1 MHPNSL
7 EAVEVVLERSKLPV
21 VPVVSAKLVDFEANS
36 ADDYF
41 VTGNQEVVAAVVLV
55 VLIWPPYAFFS
66 DFDAE
71 QANKGQSVD

>member
-21 VPVVSAKLVDFEANS
+21 VSAKLVDFEANS

-41 VTGNQEVVAAVVLV
+41 VTSNQEVVAAVVLV

-71 QANKGQSVD
+71 QANKGQSIA

>member
-1 MHPNSL
+1 M
-7 EAVEVVLERSKLPV
+7 ERSKLPV
-21 VPVVSAKLVDFEANS
+21 VVSAKLVDFEANS

-41 VTGNQEVVAAVVLV
+41 VTSNQEVVAAVVLV

-71 QANKGQSVD
+71 QANKGQSIAWQIVQLELRSPK

>member
-7 EAVEVVLERSKLPV
+7 EAVEVVMERSKLPV
-21 VPVVSAKLVDFEANS
+21 VVSAKLVDFEANS

-41 VTGNQEVVAAVVLV
+41 VTSNQEVVAAVVLV

-71 QANKGQSVD
+71 QANKGQSKA